1 MQRNC
6 VRCER
11 KVKAEENWLHA
22 HLWAS
27 NAIFHWSCF
36 IALMKEH
43 GEQGPEQA
51 HGRAAAARLRLEKPN
66 INRIQ

>member
-27 NAIFHWSCF
+27 NAVFHWNCF
-36 IALMKEH
+36 IALMKER
-43 GEQGPEQA
+43 GEQGAEQA
-51 HGRAAAARLRLEKPN
+51 AWKGSNATTEIQKTKP
-66 INRIQ
+66 